1 MAVISCQILNSGSAQ
16 NSTRTALRKR
26 GLGSAAYGGDEIGL
40 LVAVASKTTSRVCPL
55 GNRTPGT
62 ISGCVSVLRRSQG
75 ICCGKNSRLI
85 PRLRTAAAVSRLSSK
100 VAPSRELL

>member
-16 NSTRTALRKR
+16 NSTRTALRKL

-75 ICCGKNSRLI
+75 ICGKNSRLM